1 MTLQSVQITGCVDA
15 SKLPVYDDIVLR
27 DAVINTSSRFVSRN
41 LPSSRRFL
49 TDTAGSS
56 VSEQS
61 SNRVTANY
69 FRHCRFED
77 CLRAGPARYTAPRTS
92 PFSLFLHPLQRLV
105 LFLLIFFTSF
115 SFFPPRL
122 ACQLLRILDVVTV
135 SDAVSSSPKPCRPA
149 LLRVPHSRTHTFS
162 ASPFPLSLPC
172 LFSVTSA
179 DVESSFRP

>member
-61 SNRVTANY
+61 SNSVTANH

-105 LFLLIFFTSF
+105 LFLLIFFYLFFLLSSASRVSAAQDIGCRDSF
-115 SFFPPRL
+115 GRCEQFAETLPSRSPPSPAL
-122 ACQLLRILDVVTV
+122 THAHFLRIAFSLV
-135 SDAVSSSPKPCRPA
+135 PP
-149 LLRVPHSRTHTFS
+149 LLV
-162 ASPFPLSLPC
+162 
-172 LFSVTSA
+172 
-179 DVESSFRP
+179 